1 MRNAMRKQRILRGFT
16 AMLACALLLS
26 ACGKAENAA
35 VPTTAAGQTVTDA
48 ETQTTAVG
56 VTEAQDG
63 QTQAAETGGAQVA
76 PSSAQDNGSVQ
87 NGAGNANTA
96 VPTTAAAAV
105 QQPAEPAADTVTLT
119 VSFQTAVDYGILN
132 DPAFAGVLPANGY
145 FLQNAAV
152 EIEAGESA
160 LDVLKRTLRANHIVY
175 SIASSSGYVR
185 SIGGLA
191 ERDCGAQSGWLYRIN
206 GEFMNYSSK
215 YCKLQA
221 GDVLEFLYTCSP
233 GDVGNIPF

>member
-1 MRNAMRKQRILRGFT
+1 
-16 AMLACALLLS
+16 MLACALLLS

-63 QTQAAETGGAQVA
+63 QTQAAETGDAQVA
-76 PSSAQDNGSVQ
+76 PSSAQDNG
-87 NGAGNANTA
+87 AGSANTA
-96 VPTTAAAAV
+96 VPTTTAAAV
-105 QQPAEPAADTVTLT
+105 QQPAEPAVDTITLT

-185 SIGGLA
+185 SIGGLS